1 MQSVHKRVAV
11 CRLAAFLVN
20 RGVTNPSDRYAAA
33 REGLAMSKLI
43 ITAGHPHDK
52 KTGRVD
58 AAQVDVWHVDVRDV
72 DHFWLVDV
80 RDFIEGCVVDGSRA
94 ELDMR
99 WTRDEGGKNRRCG
112 GGSGRERCEIGA
124 PNPHGSRPS
133 EGPS

>member
-1 MQSVHKRVAV
+1 MQSVHKRLAV

-20 RGVTNPSDRYAAA
+20 RGVTNPSDRDAAA

-43 ITAGHPHDK
+43 IAGHPHDK
-52 KTGRVD
+52 KTGRVEVG
-58 AAQVDVWHVDVRDV
+58 QVDVWHVDVRDV
-72 DHFWLVDV
+72 
-80 RDFIEGCVVDGSRA
+80 IEGCVVDGSRA

-124 PNPHGSRPS
+124 PNSHGSRPS